1 MKNLSLIL
9 NGVLAVAVAVLF
21 YQVHSLK
28 STLTP
33 ASETASPE
41 TEVKPTIVSGPTNL
55 GDAKIA
61 YVNTDSLN
69 EHYNY
74 ISDFTK
80 VLRSKKATLE
90 AQMESMTIK
99 FQNDYQAFQQS
110 AQAGIAPQSE
120 LMKAEENL
128 KRQQQ
133 DLANKEMQMQNLGLE
148 LEEKNMELNKN
159 VKEYL
164 KRYNNGKFDYIL
176 SYSDLLPTILLSNS
190 KLDITADVLKGLNEE
205 YNANKAQTKKK

>member
-9 NGVLAVAVAVLF
+9 NGILAVAVAILF
-21 YQVHSLK
+21 YQVHTLK
-28 STLTP
+28 SAVNP
-33 ASETASPE
+33 ASESE
-41 TEVKPTIVSGPTNL
+41 TSETQVKPTIVSGPTNL

-61 YVNTDSLN
+61 YVNTDSIN
-69 EHYNY
+69 EHYAY
-74 ISDFTK
+74 IADFTK
-80 VLRSKKATLE
+80 VLRGKKSNLE

-133 DLANKEMQMQNLGLE
+133 DIANKEMQMQNLGVE

-164 KRYNNGKFDYIL
+164 LRYNNGKFDYIL
-176 SYSDLLPTILLSNS
+176 SYSDLMPTILLTNP
-190 KLDITADVLKGLNEE
+190 KLDITGDVLKGLNDE
-205 YNANKAQTKKK
+205 YKAVKEKGKK

>member
-9 NGVLAVAVAVLF
+9 NGVLAIAVAILF
-21 YQVHSLK
+21 YQVHTLK
-28 STLTP
+28 SVVMP
-33 ASETASPE
+33 VSEASGSD
-41 TEVKPTIVSGPTNL
+41 TEVKPAIIASSTNL

-61 YVNTDSLN
+61 YVNTDSIN
-69 EHYNY
+69 EHYAY
-74 ISDFTK
+74 IADFTK
-80 VLRSKKATLE
+80 VLRGKKANLE

-120 LMKAEENL
+120 LLKTEESL

-133 DLANKEMQMQNLGLE
+133 DLANKEMQMQNLGVE

-164 KRYNNGKFDYIL
+164 QRYNNGKFDYIL
-176 SYSDLLPTILLSNS
+176 SYSDLLPTILLTNP
-190 KLDITADVLKGLNEE
+190 KLDITRDILKGLNEE
-205 YNANKAQTKKK
+205 YNAKKAKK